1 MIEEE
6 LPPTLIFI
14 LSLRPAAD
22 ELNQDWESVS
32 DCDDFEEATDFSSC
46 LKLYCTK
53 WMGSKVPAC
62 LSDLKTS
69 K

>member
-1 MIEEE
+1 MS
-6 LPPTLIFI
+6 LIRI
-14 LSLRPAAD
+14 G
-22 ELNQDWESVS
+22 QTVS
-32 DCDDFEEATDFSSC
+32 DSDDFEEATDFSSC